1 MKKKRVLVLGNGY
14 VGGYVFAQLN
24 ANTELSCTL
33 ESKATL
39 EYTDEWTLREYMKR
53 ERFDYLINAQ
63 GFTGRPNVDQ
73 AEQEK
78 ELCWKYNVQ
87 VPVMFN
93 TLCRELHVQPIHITS
108 GCIFTGYDKAWSE
121 SDEPN
126 YGVFNPISSFYSTSK
141 HAFES
146 VSYNGITIRIRMPFC
161 DTLND
166 RSYLTKIHKYDNLIS
181 AVNSKTYIPELVDF
195 IELLV
200 EEDRTGR
207 DTVHF
212 TNPEPLET
220 AGVVELMKEA
230 GLENENW
237 SWVDIEEL
245 DLAAGRSNCILDT
258 TKAKEEYGYIQLTET
273 EALRK
278 ALKAITAGLNK

>member
-1 MKKKRVLVLGNGY
+1 MKKRVLICGNGY
-14 VGGYVFAQLN
+14 VGGYVFAQLSK
-24 ANTELSCTL
+24 NTSLEVTL

-39 EYTDEWTLREYMKR
+39 DYTDEYYLRDYLE
-53 ERFDYLINAQ
+53 EQRFDYLINAQ
-63 GFTGRPNVDQ
+63 GYTGRPNVDA
-73 AEQEK
+73 AERDK
-78 ELCWKYNVQ
+78 EACWKYNVQ

-93 TLCRELHVQPIHITS
+93 TVCRELHVQPIHITS

-121 SDEPN
+121 ADEPN
-126 YGVFNPISSFYSTSK
+126 FGVFNSAASFYSTSK

-146 VSYNGITIRIRMPFC
+146 VSDNGITIRIRMPFC
-161 DTLND
+161 DTLNE

-195 IELLV
+195 IEQII
-200 EEDRTGR
+200 EDERKGH
-207 DTVHF
+207 DIIHF

-220 AGVVELMKEA
+220 AGVVELMKEY

-237 SWVDIEEL
+237 SWVDL
-245 DLAAGRSNCILDT
+245 KDLNLAAGRSNCILDT
-258 TKAKEEYGYIQLTET
+258 TKLKEEYGFTMLTET

-278 ALKAITAGLNK
+278 ALKAIAS

>member
-1 MKKKRVLVLGNGY
+1 MKKRVLICGNGY
-14 VGGYVFAQLN
+14 VGGYVFAQLSK
-24 ANTELSCTL
+24 NTSLEVTL

-39 EYTDEWTLREYMKR
+39 DYTDEYYLRDYLE
-53 ERFDYLINAQ
+53 EQRFDYLINAQ
-63 GFTGRPNVDQ
+63 GYTGRPNVDA
-73 AEQEK
+73 AERDK
-78 ELCWKYNVQ
+78 EACWKYNVQ

-93 TLCRELHVQPIHITS
+93 TVCRELHVQPIHITS

-121 SDEPN
+121 ADEPN
-126 YGVFNPISSFYSTSK
+126 FGVFNSAASFYSTSK

-146 VSYNGITIRIRMPFC
+146 VSDNGITIRIRMPFC
-161 DTLND
+161 DTLNE

-195 IELLV
+195 IEQII
-200 EEDRTGR
+200 EDERKGH
-207 DTVHF
+207 DVIHF

-220 AGVVELMKEA
+220 AGAVELMKEY

-237 SWVDIEEL
+237 SWVDL
-245 DLAAGRSNCILDT
+245 KDLNLAAGRSNCILDT
-258 TKAKEEYGYIQLTET
+258 TKLKEEYGFTMLAET

-278 ALKAITAGLNK
+278 ALKAIAS

>member
-1 MKKKRVLVLGNGY
+1 MKKRVLICGNGY
-14 VGGYVFAQLN
+14 VGGYVFAQLSK
-24 ANTELSCTL
+24 NTSLEVTL

-39 EYTDEWTLREYMKR
+39 DYTDEYYLRDYLKEQ
-53 ERFDYLINAQ
+53 RFDYLINAQ
-63 GFTGRPNVDQ
+63 GYTGRPNVDA
-73 AEQEK
+73 AERDK
-78 ELCWKYNVQ
+78 VACWKYNVQ

-93 TLCRELHVQPIHITS
+93 TVCRELHVQPIHITS

-121 SDEPN
+121 ADEPN
-126 YGVFNPISSFYSTSK
+126 FGVFNSAASFYSTSK

-146 VSYNGITIRIRMPFC
+146 VSDNGITIRIRMPFC
-161 DTLND
+161 DTLNE

-195 IELLV
+195 IEQII
-200 EEDRTGR
+200 EDERKGH
-207 DTVHF
+207 DVVHF

-220 AGVVELMKEA
+220 AGAVELMKEY

-237 SWVDIEEL
+237 SWVDL
-245 DLAAGRSNCILDT
+245 KDLNLAAGRSNCILDT
-258 TKAKEEYGYIQLTET
+258 TKLKEEYGFTMLTET

-278 ALKAITAGLNK
+278 ALKAIAS

>member
-1 MKKKRVLVLGNGY
+1 MKKRVLICGNGY
-14 VGGYVFAQLN
+14 VGGYVFAQLSK
-24 ANTELSCTL
+24 NTSLEVAL

-39 EYTDEWTLREYMKR
+39 DYTDEYYLRDYLKEQ
-53 ERFDYLINAQ
+53 RFDYLINAQ
-63 GFTGRPNVDQ
+63 GYTGRPNVDA
-73 AEQEK
+73 AERDK
-78 ELCWKYNVQ
+78 EACWKYNVQ

-93 TLCRELHVQPIHITS
+93 TVCRELHVQPIHITS

-121 SDEPN
+121 ADEPN
-126 YGVFNPISSFYSTSK
+126 FGVFNSAASFYSTSK

-146 VSYNGITIRIRMPFC
+146 VSDNGITIRIRMPFC
-161 DTLND
+161 DTLNE

-195 IELLV
+195 IEQII
-200 EEDRTGR
+200 EDERKGH
-207 DTVHF
+207 DVVHF

-220 AGVVELMKEA
+220 AGAVELMKEY

-237 SWVDIEEL
+237 SWVDL
-245 DLAAGRSNCILDT
+245 KDLKLAAGRSNCILDT
-258 TKAKEEYGYIQLTET
+258 TKLKEEYGFTMLTET

-278 ALKAITAGLNK
+278 ALKAIAS

>member
-1 MKKKRVLVLGNGY
+1 MKKRVLICGNGY
-14 VGGYVFAQLN
+14 VGGYVFAQLSK
-24 ANTELSCTL
+24 NTSLDVTL

-39 EYTDEWTLREYMKR
+39 DYTDEYYLHDYLKEQ
-53 ERFDYLINAQ
+53 RFDYLINAQ
-63 GFTGRPNVDQ
+63 GYTGRPNVDA
-73 AEQEK
+73 AERDK
-78 ELCWKYNVQ
+78 EACWKYNVQ

-93 TLCRELHVQPIHITS
+93 TVCRELHVQPIHITS

-121 SDEPN
+121 ADEPN
-126 YGVFNPISSFYSTSK
+126 FGVFNSAASFYSTSK

-146 VSYNGITIRIRMPFC
+146 VSDNGITIRIRMPFC
-161 DTLND
+161 DTLNE

-195 IELLV
+195 IEQII
-200 EEDRTGR
+200 EDERKGH
-207 DTVHF
+207 DVIHF

-220 AGVVELMKEA
+220 AGAVELMKEY

-237 SWVDIEEL
+237 SWVDL
-245 DLAAGRSNCILDT
+245 KDLNLAAGRSNCILDT
-258 TKAKEEYGYIQLTET
+258 TKLKEEYGFTMLTES

-278 ALKAITAGLNK
+278 ALKAIAS

>member
-1 MKKKRVLVLGNGY
+1 MKKRVLICGNGY
-14 VGGYVFAQLN
+14 VGGYVFAQLSK
-24 ANTELSCTL
+24 NTSLDVTL

-39 EYTDEWTLREYMKR
+39 DYTDEYYLHDYLKEQ
-53 ERFDYLINAQ
+53 RFDYLINAQ
-63 GFTGRPNVDQ
+63 GYTGRPNVDA
-73 AEQEK
+73 AERDK
-78 ELCWKYNVQ
+78 EACWKYNVQ

-93 TLCRELHVQPIHITS
+93 TVCRELHVQPIHITS

-121 SDEPN
+121 VDEPN
-126 YGVFNPISSFYSTSK
+126 LGVFNPTSSFYSTSK

-146 VSYNGITIRIRMPFC
+146 VSDNGITIRIRMPFC

-195 IELLV
+195 IEQII
-200 EEDRTGR
+200 EDERKGH
-207 DTVHF
+207 DVVHF
-212 TNPEPLET
+212 TNSEPLET
-220 AGVVELMKEA
+220 AGVVELMKEYE
-230 GLENENW
+230 LENPNW

-245 DLAAGRSNCILDT
+245 DLAAGRSNCVLDT
-258 TKAKEEYGYIQLTET
+258 TKVKEEYGFIQLTET

-278 ALKAITAGLNK
+278 ALKAIAS

>member
-1 MKKKRVLVLGNGY
+1 MKKRVLILGNGY

-24 ANTELSCTL
+24 SNTSLDVTL
-33 ESKATL
+33 ESKASL
-39 EYTDEWTLREYMKR
+39 DYTDEYYLRDYMKG
-53 ERFDYLINAQ
+53 EHYDYLINAQ

-78 ELCWKYNVQ
+78 EACWKFNVQ
-87 VPVMFN
+87 VPLMFN
-93 TLCRELHVQPIHITS
+93 TVCRELHVQPIHITS

-121 SDEPN
+121 ADEPN
-126 YGVFNPISSFYSTSK
+126 FGVFNPDSSFYSTSK

-146 VSYNGITIRIRMPFC
+146 VSDNGITIRIRMPFC

-195 IELLV
+195 IEQLI
-200 EEDRTGR
+200 EDERKGH
-207 DTVHF
+207 DVVHF

-220 AGVVELMKEA
+220 AGVVEIMKDA
-230 GLENENW
+230 GLVNENW

-258 TKAKEEYGYIQLTET
+258 TKVKEEYGFTLLTEA

-278 ALKAITAGLNK
+278 ALAAITA

>member
-1 MKKKRVLVLGNGY
+1 MKKQKVLILGKGY
-14 VGGYVFAQLN
+14 VGGYVFAN
-24 ANTELSCTL
+24 MARNPSIEVDAI
-33 ESKATL
+33 SKAEL
-39 EYTDEWTLREYMKR
+39 DYTDEWYLRDYLKEQR
-53 ERFDYLINAQ
+53 VDYLINAQ

-78 ELCWKYNVQ
+78 EACWKYNVQ

-93 TLCRELHVQPIHITS
+93 AVCKELHVQPIHITS

-121 SDEPN
+121 ADEPN
-126 YGVFNPISSFYSTSK
+126 FGVFNSAASFYSTSK

-146 VSYNGITIRIRMPFC
+146 VSDNGITIRIRMPFC
-161 DTLND
+161 DTLNE

-195 IELLV
+195 IEQII
-200 EEDRTGR
+200 EDERKGH
-207 DTVHF
+207 DVVHF

-220 AGVVELMKEA
+220 AGAVELMKEY

-237 SWVDIEEL
+237 SWVDL
-245 DLAAGRSNCILDT
+245 KDLNLAAGRSNCILDT
-258 TKAKEEYGYIQLTET
+258 TKLKEEYGFTMLTET

-278 ALKAITAGLNK
+278 ALKAIAS

>member
-1 MKKKRVLVLGNGY
+1 MKKRVLICGNGY
-14 VGGYVFAQLN
+14 VGGYVFAQLSK
-24 ANTELSCTL
+24 NTSLEVTL

-39 EYTDEWTLREYMKR
+39 DYTDEYYLRDYLE
-53 ERFDYLINAQ
+53 EQRFDYLINAQ
-63 GFTGRPNVDQ
+63 GYTGRPNVDA
-73 AEQEK
+73 AERDK
-78 ELCWKYNVQ
+78 EACWKYNVQ

-93 TLCRELHVQPIHITS
+93 TVCRELHVQPIHITS

-121 SDEPN
+121 ADEPN
-126 YGVFNPISSFYSTSK
+126 FGVYNSKASFYSTSK

-146 VSYNGITIRIRMPFC
+146 VSDNGITIRIRMPFC
-161 DTLND
+161 DTLNE

-195 IELLV
+195 IEQII
-200 EEDRTGR
+200 EDERKGH
-207 DTVHF
+207 DIVHF

-220 AGVVELMKEA
+220 AGVVELMKEY

-237 SWVDIEEL
+237 SWVDL
-245 DLAAGRSNCILDT
+245 KDLNLAAGRSNCILDT
-258 TKAKEEYGYIQLTET
+258 TKLKEEYGFTMLTET

-278 ALKAITAGLNK
+278 ALKAIAS

>member
-1 MKKKRVLVLGNGY
+1 MKKRVLICGNGY
-14 VGGYVFAQLN
+14 VGGYVFAQLSK
-24 ANTELSCTL
+24 NTSLEVAL

-39 EYTDEWTLREYMKR
+39 DYTDEYYLRDYLKEQ
-53 ERFDYLINAQ
+53 RFDYLINAQ
-63 GFTGRPNVDQ
+63 GYTGRPNVDA
-73 AEQEK
+73 AERDK
-78 ELCWKYNVQ
+78 EACWKYNVQ

-93 TLCRELHVQPIHITS
+93 TVCRELHVQPIHITS

-121 SDEPN
+121 ADEPN
-126 YGVFNPISSFYSTSK
+126 FGVFNSAASFYSTSK

-146 VSYNGITIRIRMPFC
+146 VSDNGITIRIRMPFC
-161 DTLND
+161 DTLNE

-195 IELLV
+195 IEQII
-200 EEDRTGR
+200 EDERKGH
-207 DTVHF
+207 DVVHF

-220 AGVVELMKEA
+220 AGAVELMKEY

-237 SWVDIEEL
+237 SWVDL
-245 DLAAGRSNCILDT
+245 KDLNLAAGRSNCILDT
-258 TKAKEEYGYIQLTET
+258 TKLKEEYGFTMLTET

-278 ALKAITAGLNK
+278 ALKAIAS